1 MQRRAL
7 SASVAVM
14 QGMTWLRAARSFTV
28 LVALGGALPYG
39 TLSPCWCANV
49 MENRTSFH
57 DAYTQPTQ
65 AGFGPA
71 FSGSAATNN

>member
-1 MQRRAL
+1 
-7 SASVAVM
+7 
-14 QGMTWLRAARSFTV
+14 
-28 LVALGGALPYG
+28 
-39 TLSPCWCANV
+39 

-71 FSGSAATNN
+71 FSGSAAATADPLCVT

>member
-1 MQRRAL
+1 MVFHQLA
-7 SASVAVM
+7 
-14 QGMTWLRAARSFTV
+14 
-28 LVALGGALPYG
+28 ALGATLPYG

-71 FSGSAATNN
+71 SSGSAAATTDPPCVT